1 MAIKKLAPSEVLS
14 SLEFIGSSM
23 RVNLN
28 FLKLDFEALG
38 DLIKCRTPAKEPAPS
53 IS

>member
-1 MAIKKLAPSEVLS
+1 MVIKKLAPSEVLS

-23 RVNLN
+23 RVN